1 LLERERRNISNAVRG
16 LPQDWDRVRDQVQ
29 LLPLSA
35 ELIETEKRVTELEE
49 KLKKIKRLKAQ
60 REIALE

>member
-1 LLERERRNISNAVRG
+1 MLERERRNIRNAVRG

-29 LLPLSA
+29 LLPLSD

-49 KLKKIKRLKAQ
+49 KIKKIRRLKAQ
-60 REIALE
+60 R

>member
-1 LLERERRNISNAVRG
+1 MLERERRNISNAARG
-16 LPQDWDRVRDQVQ
+16 LQQDWDRVRDQVQ

-49 KLKKIKRLKAQ
+49 KIKKIRRLKAQ
-60 REIALE
+60 R